1 MTRPAA
7 VAHGTAET
15 LARVAHFRGLTDTL
29 PEAHE
34 LDPVIRFL
42 LGAVTDPA
50 EILGHLHDELDQLWS
65 LITEDYDDDQLDE
78 LTDDDWARNSFATGQ
93 QETDHRWALTVTRL
107 SDDIENYIRM
117 AREWH
122 AAQRAEATRTGAAA

>member
-1 MTRPAA
+1 MNATTVR
-7 VAHGTAET
+7 HGTAEQ
-15 LARVAHFRGLTDTL
+15 LARVVHFRGLTDTL

-65 LITEDYDDDQLDE
+65 LITEDFDDDQLDE
-78 LTDDDWARNSFATGQ
+78 LTEADWARHSFSHHQ
-93 QETDHRWALTVTRL
+93 QEIDHRWAATVERL
-107 SDDIENYIRM
+107 SSDVESYIRM
-117 AREWH
+117 ARQWH
-122 AAQRAEATRTGAAA
+122 AQQRIEAARTGAAA